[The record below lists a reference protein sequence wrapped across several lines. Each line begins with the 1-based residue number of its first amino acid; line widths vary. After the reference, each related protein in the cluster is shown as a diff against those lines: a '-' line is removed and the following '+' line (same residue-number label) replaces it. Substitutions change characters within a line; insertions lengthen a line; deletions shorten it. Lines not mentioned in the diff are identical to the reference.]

1 MKAEEAV
8 QLMTKSY
15 LHRVIDSFTKD
26 LPKGDEEKS
35 RNLILK
41 NLDELTDPDRIV
53 TVLGFEGI
61 YSDQILLRGILE
73 ALVNAPDYM
82 LKEEAIVDAV
92 VEDQRSTITNAE
104 APDCLKYE
112 STTAVEVFRAVLEV
126 ALDDDELSSEE
137 LRLIHKLREKVG
149 LSERAKRLILAQ
161 MNHYPRAGNLVHSH
175 SDFKDGLIDLQRRG
189 VVMYCNKLDGGVFL
203 VPEEMVVA
211 IRNALDIELSVAAW
225 SQLLDSLGGAHLSI
239 ILEAIGLPKSGT
251 KEQKRDRIIAVGIQP
266 SAALNTLSNQDLYD
280 VCSSLPGAKVSGT
293 KPERLDRIIDYFANL
308 VRKEVSSEATPGERY
323 YQYYSQLAA
332 RDRESLLAN
341 KVIKKDIDME
351 RAFEEGTRFLFTE
364 KLGLTLIDFPGSD
377 HPDGAFQFRRSDDI
391 LMWDNKSKETQYD
404 FPPSHV
410 KQFKRYIRDSA
421 RRVSC
426 FMVIVP
432 TIDEDKCEENALR
445 LKVESGQDTDI
456 ALIEAEDLVWV
467 AEHWKEYERK
477 GGFDPEVFNHTGI
490 LSRKVLTQRMK
501 LFL

>member
-41 NLDELTDPDRIV
+41 NLDELTDPDRIS

-73 ALVNAPDYM
+73 ALVNAPGYVLSED
-82 LKEEAIVDAV
+82 AIVEAV
-92 VEDQRSTITNAE
+92 VEDQLTIIANAQQ
-104 APDCLKYE
+104 PDCLRYE
-112 STTAVEVFRAVLEV
+112 SATAVDVFKAVLEV
-126 ALDDDELSSEE
+126 ALDDDELSSSE

-149 LSERAKRLILAQ
+149 LSERAKKLILAQ
-161 MNHYPRAGNLVHSH
+161 MNNYPRTGNSVHSH
-175 SDFKDGLIDLQRRG
+175 SDFKDALIDLQRRG
-189 VVMYCNKLDGGVFL
+189 VVMYCNKLDGGVYV
-203 VPEEMVVA
+203 VPEEMVAA
-211 IRNALDIELSVAAW
+211 IRRALDIELSIAAW
-225 SQLLDSLGGAHLSI
+225 SQLLDSLGGSHLST
-239 ILEAIGLPKSGT
+239 ILEQTGLPKSGT
-251 KEQKRDRIIAVGIQP
+251 KEQKRDRIIAVGTQP
-266 SAALNTLSNQDLYD
+266 TAALSILSSQDLYE

-293 KPERLDRIIDYFANL
+293 KMERLDRIIDYFANL
-308 VRKEVSSEATPGERY
+308 VRKEISSEATPGERY
-323 YQYYSQLAA
+323 YQYYSELAA
-332 RDRESLLAN
+332 RDRESLLTN
-341 KVIKKDIDME
+341 KVIKKDIEME
-351 RAFEEGTRFLFTE
+351 RAFEEGTRYLFTE
-364 KLGLTLIDFPGSD
+364 RLGLLLLEFSGND
-377 HPDGAFQFRRSDDI
+377 HPDGGFQFRRSDDI

-410 KQFKRYIRDSA
+410 KQFKRYIRDSEK
-421 RRVSC
+421 RVSC

-445 LKVESGQDTDI
+445 LKVESGQDTDV

-467 AEHWKEYERK
+467 AENWREFERK

-490 LSRKVLTQRMK
+490 LNRKVLTQRMK